1 MSPFDS
7 FGRSEVS
14 PTMTW
19 RDRKIPSPLSPID
32 ALTGR
37 RASIAVPMVA
47 FLFGVNLPEMLS
59 SRKSAMAKEERN
71 YETAC
76 NTIKVMEMQQTLQ
89 ALNETVYKANFN
101 ATFYNEEVV
110 ELCAK
115 LATQAL
121 VLACNSQRTL
131 DAWNEQRA

>member
-1 MSPFDS
+1 
-7 FGRSEVS
+7 
-14 PTMTW
+14 MT
-19 RDRKIPSPLSPID
+19 DRQ
-32 ALTGR
+32 
-37 RASIAVPMVA
+37 RAKDFKDFQELVK
-47 FLFGVNLPEMLS
+47 N
-59 SRKSAMAKEERN
+59 AMAKEERN

-115 LATQAL
+115 LATQSL

>member
-1 MSPFDS
+1 
-7 FGRSEVS
+7 
-14 PTMTW
+14 MT
-19 RDRKIPSPLSPID
+19 DRQKAKDLKD
-32 ALTGR
+32 FQEL
-37 RASIAVPMVA
+37 V
-47 FLFGVNLPEMLS
+47 
-59 SRKSAMAKEERN
+59 KSAMAKEERN

-110 ELCAK
+110 DLCAK

>member
-1 MSPFDS
+1 
-7 FGRSEVS
+7 
-14 PTMTW
+14 MT
-19 RDRKIPSPLSPID
+19 DRQRTKDLKD
-32 ALTGR
+32 FQEL
-37 RASIAVPMVA
+37 VK
-47 FLFGVNLPEMLS
+47 N
-59 SRKSAMAKEERN
+59 AMAKEERN

-76 NTIKVMEMQQTLQ
+76 NTIKVMEMQQTMQ

-110 ELCAK
+110 DLCAK

-121 VLACNSQRTL
+121 VLACNSQRSL